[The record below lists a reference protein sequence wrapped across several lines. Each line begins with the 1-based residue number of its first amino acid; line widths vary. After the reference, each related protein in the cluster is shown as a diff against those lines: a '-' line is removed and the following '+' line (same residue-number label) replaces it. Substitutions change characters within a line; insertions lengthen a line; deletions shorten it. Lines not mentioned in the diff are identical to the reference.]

1 MKGFLVL
8 LACFFTVFVNAQIL
22 PEQGVYSSE
31 DGYYSITIAYNKET
45 KVFTIVEPNK
55 TSNYTFV
62 SGNEYRF
69 VNSTNGIE
77 YLVEIVSTEKFA
89 AYKPGNK
96 ANRSMFYFSGNASTP
111 ATNKEFIDYSKIAA
125 KYKEKMK
132 TDPKDAQ
139 LWSFC
144 AAAAN
149 ARSSFSKEGFEEY
162 VAKIVPS
169 MKAILE
175 KKDKCPCTDAI
186 DQQSFA
192 KY

>member
-1 MKGFLVL
+1 MKLLFLL
-8 LACFFTVFVNAQIL
+8 LACISTTVLHAQIA
-22 PEQGVYSSE
+22 PEPGVYSSE
-31 DGYYSITIAYNKET
+31 DGYYSITIAYKKDE
-45 KVFTIVEPNK
+45 KVLTIVEPNK

-69 VNSTNGIE
+69 VNPTNGIE
-77 YLVEIVSTEKFA
+77 YLIEVLSTEKFA

-96 ANRSMFYFSGNASTP
+96 ANRSLFYFTGNASTP
-111 ATNKEFIDYSKIAA
+111 ATKKEFIDYSKIAE

-139 LWSFC
+139 LWSLC

-169 MKAILE
+169 IKAILE

-186 DQQSFA
+186 DQSTFD

>member
-1 MKGFLVL
+1 MKLFLLFITSCFAGFVH
-8 LACFFTVFVNAQIL
+8 AQIQ
-22 PEQGVYSSE
+22 PEQGIYSSE
-31 DGYYSITIAYNKET
+31 DGYYSITISYSRQGKI
-45 KVFTIVEPNK
+45 FTIVEPNK
-55 TSNYTFV
+55 TSNYTYV

-69 VNSTNGIE
+69 VNPTNGIE
-77 YLVEIVSTEKFA
+77 YLVEVVSAEKFA
-89 AYKPGNK
+89 AYKPGNRT
-96 ANRSMFYFSGNASTP
+96 NRSMFYFTGNASTP
-111 ATNKEFIDYSKIAA
+111 ATKKDFVDYSKIAA

-132 TDPKDAQ
+132 SDPKDAQ

-162 VAKIVPS
+162 AAKIVAS
-169 MKAILE
+169 MKVILE

-186 DQQSFA
+186 DQPTFD

>member
-1 MKGFLVL
+1 MKFLL
-8 LACFFTVFVNAQIL
+8 LLLSCVVTVFSNAQIQ
-22 PEQGVYSSE
+22 PEPGVYSSE
-31 DGYYSITIAYNKET
+31 DGYYSITISYNKEG
-45 KVFTIVEPNK
+45 KIFTIVEPNK

-69 VNSTNGIE
+69 VNPTNGIE
-77 YLVEIVSTEKFA
+77 YLVEVVSTEKFA

-96 ANRSMFYFSGNASTP
+96 TNRSMFYFTGNASTP
-111 ATNKEFIDYSKIAA
+111 ATNKEFVDYSKIAA

-132 TDPKDAQ
+132 TDSKDAQ

-162 VAKIVPS
+162 MAKVVPS
-169 MKAILE
+169 MKAIME

-186 DQQSFA
+186 DQRTFD